1 MTFKFSPNADGSQY
15 PLAHFRT
22 LSEEKKEQ
30 FVQFMFDE
38 VQMNVLFAM
47 ETYRYLVDG
56 RDEMALD
63 NFRRF
68 FDLYKIH
75 QDEIDEFLS
84 ESQVENNDEAE
95 EEEEVD

>member
-1 MTFKFSPNADGSQY
+1 
-15 PLAHFRT
+15 
-22 LSEEKKEQ
+22 
-30 FVQFMFDE
+30 MFDE

-68 FDLYKIH
+68 FDLYKIPE
-75 QDEIDEFLS
+75 DEIDDFIAK
-84 ESQVENNDEAE
+84 SQVENYDGE
-95 EEEEVD
+95 EED